1 MTLRAGVGPAFSRS
15 SALSL
20 SSVFPLPLS
29 CTARIVGGPLGRRVG
44 IWGAAHPGSGAP
56 PRAEDREG
64 GSLGLGSPSGAG
76 LPACLPLAA
85 TVARSSSGGVAAALR
100 GQDRAPRAR
109 QPRRG
114 SGGSGLCPLSPGCPV
129 KLPELRRHFASAS
142 PARRGGGQP
151 VSARRC
157 WVPRRRWPRL
167 VFIPALTE
175 TLSATTPAAGSATVA
190 LPRART
196 RGVDRRGSPAAPAT
210 PAQRRR
216 LPQAPGAERVWG
228 AGRGGGR
235 HLRRFPVTLPRCGA
249 EH

>member
-1 MTLRAGVGPAFSRS
+1 M
-15 SALSL
+15 
-20 SSVFPLPLS
+20 
-29 CTARIVGGPLGRRVG
+29 GRRVG

-109 QPRRG
+109 QP
-114 SGGSGLCPLSPGCPV
+114 SPGKRRQRSVPAV
-129 KLPELRRHFASAS
+129 AWLPSKVARAAPPLCLCVPRP
-142 PARRGGGQP
+142 PARRGGQP

-157 WVPRRRWPRL
+157 RVLRRRWPQL

-196 RGVDRRGSPAAPAT
+196 RGADRRGSPAAPAT
-210 PAQRRR
+210 PTQRPR

-235 HLRRFPVTLPRCGA
+235 HLRRLPVALPGCRA
-249 EH
+249 EHCPGREPRPQGPAL